1 MPLDDNDLDL
11 ASSSG
16 SETLD
21 AAAEAKA
28 DAVEANS
35 SAADGAKQDNEPT
48 SIARDV
54 IAEAADRTAS
64 PTEQKK
70 DGEEP
75 PAETS
80 KPKEP
85 DNENFSDVPFH
96 KHPRFQQVLRER
108 NTFREDAKRYQNIE
122 TFLEN
127 NGLSAQDAAEA
138 LLIRGLA
145 NTNPQAAL
153 ERLMPQLQRLFE
165 AAGEVLPPDLKQLV
179 DAGQM
184 TPDAALA
191 VSRARAQVQSVETQR
206 SLESRIREQRQ
217 QKETGQAT
225 YNAALTWEN
234 ERRERDPNFEQKL
247 PFLHRE
253 IAYLQHQEGRGQTPE
268 AIRDQFDRAYKEV
281 NKTFRS
287 MSQQPAPV
295 QKRPIK
301 PVMGGQVASGN
312 AQPAPRNTLEIIRA
326 ARAG

>member
-11 ASSSG
+11 GSSSG

-21 AAAEAKA
+21 AVAETNVAAAEAT
-28 DAVEANS
+28 S
-35 SAADGAKQDNEPT
+35 SSADGAKQDAEPS

-54 IAEAADRTAS
+54 IAEAAADRSGS

-75 PAETS
+75 PAEAS
-80 KPKEP
+80 KAKEP

-108 NTFREDAKRYQNIE
+108 NANREDATRYRNIE

-127 NGLSAQDAAEA
+127 NALSAEDAAEA

-191 VSRARAQVQSVETQR
+191 VSRARAQVASVETQR
-206 SLESRIREQRQ
+206 SLEQRIREQRQ

-247 PFLHRE
+247 PLLHRE
-253 IAYLQHQEGRGQTPE
+253 IAFIQHREGRATSPE
-268 AIRDQFDRAYKEV
+268 AIREQFDRAYKEV
-281 NKTFRS
+281 NKTFRAQS
-287 MSQQPAPV
+287 APV
-295 QKRPIK
+295 PAQKRPIK
-301 PVMGGQVASGN
+301 PVVGGQVASGN
-312 AQPAPRNTLEIIRA
+312 TRPEPRNTLEIIRA